1 MIVSKENNIE
11 EISAFNGLVKRN
23 PILAGTMT
31 IALLSMAGIPPMAG
45 FFAKYFILMNVI
57 GKGYIMIAIIAILI
71 SLIGVYYY
79 FKIIIAMFTGVAQD
93 INPISISG
101 FNKIILLF
109 ISLLIILVGVAP
121 DFVLQFILR

>member
-1 MIVSKENNIE
+1 
-11 EISAFNGLVKRN
+11 
-23 PILAGTMT
+23 
-31 IALLSMAGIPPMAG
+31 MAG

-57 GKGYIMIAIIAILI
+57 GKGYILIAVMAILV

-79 FKIIIAMFTGVAQD
+79 FKIIIAMFTGVAQEVH
-93 INPISISG
+93 PISISG